1 MHPLTVTFKSSAA
14 VRLIVQLEIAF
25 IVTQLCAATLPPST
39 QTFLENRC
47 YDCHD
52 ADTKKG
58 DLDLTALKLDPADAA
73 NFAHWVKM
81 HDRVRD
87 GEMPPKK
94 KAQPERKE
102 RAAFLAAIEQP
113 LAAADRERQAKNG
126 RVVYRRLNR
135 TEYEYTLRDLFELP
149 HLDVREILPADG
161 EAHGFDTVGE
171 ALNLSYVQ
179 VAKYLEA
186 ADVALDEAIAL
197 EREAPKSETVLK
209 PFSEIGR
216 FKRENGEVPPLG
228 AARVI
233 LRQPNSAQGP
243 WDLPPFVAK
252 VGGMYRLRLSCY
264 GLFWDNGTVKPAD
277 RPHVASLYAT
287 ENKVTRLLKTF
298 DAPNDKSGTLETV
311 VWLNAGESLI
321 VHADSLDDRNE
332 PIANKKR
339 GLPYSG
345 PGIALVSFETQGP
358 LPAEWPP
365 RSHSLLFGDLPVV
378 EWTAASGLREPAP
391 RESVRKSGNKSP
403 TPMMVVPKDPER
415 DAERLLRQFMER
427 TFRHPVAAEELN
439 RYLALVKER
448 LAQKFV
454 FNEALRTG
462 YKAILCSPDFLFFHE
477 KPGRLDDHALASR
490 LSYFLWKS
498 EPDETLRNLAK
509 QGGLSNPAVL
519 RDQTERLLNDPK
531 SERFVVD
538 FLDQWLELR
547 RIAFTEP
554 DKQLYPEF
562 KSLTQDS
569 MIAET
574 RAFFAAMLREDLSA
588 DHLVRSDFVFANAPL
603 AELYDLPDVKGFEL
617 RKVSLPK
624 NNPRGGF
631 LTQASVL
638 KVTANG
644 TTTSPVTRGA
654 WVMER
659 LLGKPVPPPP
669 PGAGSID
676 PDVRGTTTIREQL
689 DKHRADAS
697 CAACH
702 QKIDPPGFALESF
715 DVMGGWRERYRSLE
729 KGDLAKRIVKDKPVG
744 YKLGP
749 PVDASGQTADGKS
762 FQDIHEFRELLL
774 RDPDQ
779 LARNL
784 TERLIVYA
792 TGAGVSFADRE
803 EVERIIA
810 ASAKS
815 NHGLR
820 TLVHEVVQSSTFQ
833 SK

>member
-1 MHPLTVTFKSSAA
+1 MSRPGIILSLAIFNCTPVAFSADLKPGA
-14 VRLIVQLEIAF
+14 QA
-25 IVTQLCAATLPPST
+25 
-39 QTFLENRC
+39 FLETRC

-58 DLDLTALKLDPADAA
+58 DLDLTALKFDPADTTA
-73 NFAHWVKM
+73 FVKWVNV

-94 KAQPERKE
+94 KAQPEARE
-102 RAAFLAAIEQP
+102 RVAFLAAIEQP
-113 LAAADRERQAKNG
+113 LAAAARERQAENG

-135 TEYEYTLRDLFELP
+135 TEYEYTLRDLLALP
-149 HLDVREILPADG
+149 HLDVREMLPADG

-186 ADVALDEAIAL
+186 ADHALDQAIAL
-197 EREAPKSETVLK
+197 EADAPKSETVLK

-228 AARVI
+228 DARVI

-243 WDLPPFVAK
+243 WDVPPFVAK

-298 DAPNDKSGTLETV
+298 DAPNDQAGTLEGV
-311 VWLNAGESLI
+311 AWLNAGESLI
-321 VHADSLDDRNE
+321 VHADSLDDRNG

-345 PGIALVSFETQGP
+345 PGIALVSFETHGP

-403 TPMMVVPKDPER
+403 TPMMVVSKDPER
-415 DAERLLRQFMER
+415 DAARLLRQFMER
-427 TFRHPVAAEELN
+427 AFRHPVAADELD

-477 KPGRLDDHALASR
+477 QPGRLDAHALASR

-498 EPDETLRNLAK
+498 APDETLKALAK
-509 QGGLSNPAVL
+509 SGELAKLDVL
-519 RDQTERLLNDPK
+519 RAQTERLLNDSK
-531 SERFVVD
+531 SEHFVVD

-562 KSLTQDS
+562 KSLVQES

-574 RAFFAAMLREDLSA
+574 RAFFAAMLRDDLGA

-624 NNPRGGF
+624 SSPRGGF
-631 LTQASVL
+631 LTQASIL

-729 KGDLAKRIVKDKPVG
+729 KGESAKRIVKDQPVG

-749 PVDASGQTADGKS
+749 PVDASGQTADGKP
-762 FQDIHEFRELLL
+762 FRDIHEFRELLL
-774 RDPDQ
+774 RDREQ

-784 TERLIVYA
+784 TERLLIYA
-792 TGAGVSFADRE
+792 TGAGISFADRE
-803 EVERIIA
+803 EVERIVT
-810 ASAKS
+810 ASAKN

-820 TLVHEVVQSSTFQ
+820 TLIHEVVQSATFQ

>member
-1 MHPLTVTFKSSAA
+1 MSRMIKLRPSLQLLALLLASRTFAADLPASS
-14 VRLIVQLEIAF
+14 L
-25 IVTQLCAATLPPST
+25 S
-39 QTFLENRC
+39 FLETHC
-47 YDCHD
+47 FECHD
-52 ADTKKG
+52 SDVKKG
-58 DLDLTALKLDPADAA
+58 DLDLTALQFGDAA
-73 NFAHWVKM
+73 HFSEWVKV

-94 KAQPERKE
+94 KAQPEPGE
-102 RAAFLAAIEQP
+102 RTAFLSAIAQP
-113 LAAADRERQAKNG
+113 LAAADRERQATTG

-135 TEYEYTLRDLFELP
+135 TEYEHTLRDLFGLP
-149 HLDVREILPADG
+149 NLNVREMLPADG

-179 VAKYLEA
+179 IAKYLEA
-186 ADVALDEAIAL
+186 ADHALDQAIAL
-197 EREAPKSETVLK
+197 AAGAPESESVRKT
-209 PFSEIGR
+209 FADIGR
-216 FKRENGEVPPLG
+216 FRTKNGEVVALG
-228 AARVI
+228 DTRII
-233 LRQPNSAQGP
+233 LRQPNTAQTP
-243 WDLPPFVAK
+243 WMLPPFEAR
-252 VGGMYRLRLSCY
+252 VGGEYRLRLNCCGVSWED
-264 GLFWDNGTVKPAD
+264 GKVLPAD
-277 RPHVASLYAT
+277 RPHLVSLYSNQ
-287 ENKVTRLLKTF
+287 NKVTRLLKTF
-298 DAPNDKSGTLETV
+298 DVPNDKAGTLEAV
-311 VWLNAGESLI
+311 VWLNAGESI
-321 VHADSLDDRNE
+321 NVHADSLDDRNE
-332 PIANKKR
+332 PISNKKR
-339 GLPYSG
+339 DLPYSG
-345 PGIALVSFETQGP
+345 PGVALESFEMTGP
-358 LPAEWPP
+358 LPGEWPP
-365 RSHSLLFGDLPVV
+365 RSHTLLFGDLPVV
-378 EWTAASGLREPAP
+378 PWTAASGQREPAP
-391 RESVRKSGNKSP
+391 RPNAGKPSDKNQA
-403 TPMMVVPKDPER
+403 PMMVVSKEPER

-427 TFRHPVAAEELN
+427 AFRFPVAAEELN

-498 EPDETLRNLAK
+498 EPDTILRELATK
-509 QGGLSNPAVL
+509 GELANPAVL
-519 RDQTERLLNDPK
+519 RAQTERLLNDPK

-569 MIAET
+569 MVAET
-574 RAFFAAMLREDLSA
+574 RAFFAAMLDDDLSA

-603 AELYDLPDVKGFEL
+603 AELYDLPEVKGIEL
-617 RKVSLPK
+617 RKVSLPQ

-631 LTQASVL
+631 LTQASIL

-729 KGDLAKRIVKDKPVG
+729 KGDPAKRIVKDKPVG

-749 PVDASGQTADGKS
+749 LVDASGQTADGRP

-774 RDPDQ
+774 RDRAQ

-784 TERLIVYA
+784 TERLLVYA

-803 EVERIIA
+803 EVERIIT
-810 ASAKS
+810 ASAKN

-820 TLVHEVVQSSTFQ
+820 TLVHEVIQSSTFQ